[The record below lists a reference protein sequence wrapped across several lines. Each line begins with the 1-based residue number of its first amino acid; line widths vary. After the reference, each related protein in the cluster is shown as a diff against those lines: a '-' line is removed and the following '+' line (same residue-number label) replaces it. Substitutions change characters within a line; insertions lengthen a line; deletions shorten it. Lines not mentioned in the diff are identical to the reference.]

1 MHLFKQV
8 ANLVCSMSGNEDGVK
23 MVRYAAT
30 QIENL
35 CPQVINA
42 ARVLAARNRSKVALD
57 NMEVFRQAWE
67 NQVRVL
73 TEAVDDITTIDDF
86 LAVSENHILE
96 DVNKCVLALQE
107 GDADTLDRTAGAI
120 RGRSARVCNVVQAE
134 MDNYEPCIYTK
145 RVLEAVKVLREQ
157 VMPKFAQ
164 RVEVAVD
171 ALGSNPAKDVDEND
185 FIDASRLVYDGVR
198 EIRRAVLM
206 NRVRKIP
213 NRDRRATVFP
223 SSVLIRCLL
232 LGGRGLGSRRRGI
245 GRALHVGDA

>member
-1 MHLFKQV
+1 
-8 ANLVCSMSGNEDGVK
+8 MSGNEDGVK
-23 MVRYAAT
+23 MVRYAAA

-206 NRVRKIP
+206 NRVRGP
-213 NRDRRATVFP
+213 TRRCPRPHNCFSVVFNTFCVCFLFF
-223 SSVLIRCLL
+223 S
-232 LGGRGLGSRRRGI
+232 GRRGSRS
-245 GRALHVGDA
+245 